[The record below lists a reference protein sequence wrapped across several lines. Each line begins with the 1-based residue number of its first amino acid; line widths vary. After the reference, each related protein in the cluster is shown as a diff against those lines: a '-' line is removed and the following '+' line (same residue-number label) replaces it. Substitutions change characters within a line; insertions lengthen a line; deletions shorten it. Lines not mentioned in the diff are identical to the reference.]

1 MIRDIMTTD
10 AIDNI
15 IELGLVT
22 DYLNEINDEIEHIS
36 RTAYDDDRDSWNR
49 YSELKE
55 DKKKIQERIKLSR
68 LKLYR
73 I

>member
-1 MIRDIMTTD
+1 MTIDT
-10 AIDNI
+10 IDNI
-15 IELGLVT
+15 IEQGLAS
-22 DYLNEINDEIEHIS
+22 DYINEINDEIEHIS
-36 RTAYDDDRDSWNR
+36 RTAYDDDEDSWNR

-55 DKKKIQERIKLSR
+55 DKKRIQERIKLSK